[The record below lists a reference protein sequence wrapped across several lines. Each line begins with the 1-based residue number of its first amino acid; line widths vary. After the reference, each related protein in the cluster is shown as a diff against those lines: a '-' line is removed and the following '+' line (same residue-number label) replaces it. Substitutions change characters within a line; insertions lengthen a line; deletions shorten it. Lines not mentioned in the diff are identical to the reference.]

1 MKKKVIA
8 IVLSAVMIIGCLS
21 GCGSGKDTQ
30 QAAADTKTEESKT
43 QDTEKE
49 AAKPAAEASGEVVKL
64 RMMGYNAE
72 SVRATYLKYLSE
84 KLPNIEIEF
93 EFVAQDN
100 FDNVLNSQLQAGEGP
115 DIIEVGGQTRL
126 LAKAGYLLDLTDQE
140 FIGNYQEAGIQP
152 YTTDGKVYAAPLQ
165 SWYEGIFYNRTIFN
179 DNGIAVPKTWDEF
192 IEIHKKLEEAG
203 IKAQTMG
210 AQSYE
215 PMMKQS
221 IALVNNEFYSKAENS
236 GFDEQFNKGEGM
248 LAVSWLPAVTEW
260 YKIVEAGC
268 LTEEM
273 LGLSYDQALDEF
285 ATGKAAMWE
294 CGPWAVETIL
304 SKNPEMD
311 LGMFPIPGTNGQEP
325 GWLVGGPGSA
335 FAINANSEH
344 IEEALQVLSATA
356 TQEAQQALIKDN
368 AGSSFVKGVE
378 VDLGDIYAECEA
390 AFAAG
395 HVYAPWTAA
404 WDNGNA
410 VTEGYGKSLQEV
422 LAGSKTVEE
431 ALKDADSINNDLRE
445 ALE

>member
-1 MKKKVIA
+1 MKKKILS
-8 IVLSAVMIIGCLS
+8 VLLSVVMITACLA
-21 GCGSGKDTQ
+21 GCGSQKAVQSTE
-30 QAAADTKTEESKT
+30 QAAGTEEAKG
-43 QDTEKE
+43 E
-49 AAKPAAEASGEVVKL
+49 AAQPAKAEAGETVKL

-72 SVRATYLKYLSE
+72 SVRATYLQYLSE
-84 KLPNIEIEF
+84 QLPGIEIEF
-93 EFVAQDN
+93 EFVSQDN

-115 DIIEVGGQTRL
+115 DIVELGGQTRL
-126 LAKAGYLLDLTDQE
+126 LAKAGYLLDLTGQD
-140 FIGNYQEAGIQP
+140 FLTSYQEAGIQP
-152 YTTDGKVYAAPLQ
+152 YTTDGKVYATPLQ
-165 SWYEGIFYNRTIFN
+165 SWYEGIFYNRTIFQE
-179 DNGIAVPKTWDEF
+179 NGIEIPKTWDEF
-192 IEIHKKLEEAG
+192 IAVHKTLEAAG

-236 GFDEQFNKGEGM
+236 SFDEQFNQGEGV

-260 YKIVEAGC
+260 YKIIEAGC

-285 ATGKAAMWE
+285 ATGKAAMWQ

-304 SKNPEMD
+304 SKNPELD
-311 LGMFPIPGTNGQEP
+311 LGMFPIPGTNAEEP

-344 IEEALQVLSATA
+344 IEQALQVLQVTA
-356 TQEAQQALIKDN
+356 TKEAQLALIQDN

-378 VDLGDIYAECEA
+378 ADLGDIYTECDA

-422 LAGSKTVEE
+422 LAGSKSVEE
-431 ALKDADSINNDLRE
+431 ALSDADGINNDLRE